1 MAEINLKEQINK
13 LIALQAVDAQ
23 IYCLLAEKDAKP
35 DEIKQLDIS
44 FEERKKQLAEL
55 EKKSLD
61 LHKRRKEQELD
72 LASKEEAI
80 KKSQT
85 QLYKLKTNKEYAAM
99 LKEIGG
105 IKADISVIEDKIIE
119 ILDQAD
125 ATKKDL
131 EKEKQFLQE
140 EEKRINSE
148 KDKIQTRLKEIE
160 ERLAQLNAERE
171 RIIPDIEPR
180 IISQYER
187 VLKSREWLA
196 IVPVKNNAC
205 QGCFMNVPP
214 QVINLIK
221 MYDRLVTCEVCQRI
235 LYIDEN
241 ESA

>member
-61 LHKRRKEQELD
+61 LQKRRREQELD

-80 KKSQT
+80 KKNQT
-85 QLYKLKTNKEYAAM
+85 QLYQLKTNREYAAM

-187 VLKSREWLA
+187 VLKSRDWLA
-196 IVPVKNNAC
+196 IVLVKNNAC

>member
-1 MAEINLKEQINK
+1 VAEINLKEQINK

-61 LHKRRKEQELD
+61 LQKRRREQELD

-80 KKSQT
+80 KKNQT
-85 QLYKLKTNKEYAAM
+85 QLYQLKTNREYAAM

-187 VLKSREWLA
+187 VLKSRDWLA
-196 IVPVKNNAC
+196 IVLVKNNAC